1 MKFNFSTIANAK
13 EKNNYGRMKSWQVH
27 SYGGLEELQLTNSR
41 IPVIRNPNDVIVQ
54 VSAASV
60 NPIDVAM
67 MCVYDISFLFFK
79 ENIFII
85 TLKLTNFNFKIYF
98 F

>member
-1 MKFNFSTIANAK
+1 
-13 EKNNYGRMKSWQVH
+13 MKSWQVH

-79 ENIFII
+79 ENIYYNYLEANKFY
-85 TLKLTNFNFKIYF
+85 KF
-98 F
+98 